1 MCIIFGAWIQ
11 WIYKGLLWE
20 DSGPS
25 GTPLNFLQLP
35 FRICQIWNL
44 VFGNWKALKAST
56 IKNTPVQPKFSLC
69 CLLRWSW
76 PTVLCGV
83 PVRALWIAGYYCII
97 YGSCYCAKAPEHL
110 CYCQSQKD
118 WTSSTSDTLLSVTL
132 CAPMLLWVLL
142 WQTLSQQ
149 QWLSQAAVIAL
160 TPLTLTLLTLRQIA
174 MPSPPLADRCSV
186 RLPGG
191 WKDQQST
198 FQSSQLNFFLKK
210 TCHIKLPTSTASL
223 FPDKLR
229 DNHWRFW
236 LYINGKALFWQ
247 ISASKQKKKMQVVSK
262 LA

>member
-132 CAPMLLWVLL
+132 SSPTLL
-142 WQTLSQQ
+142 LSSSLADSVTTTVAVPGCCDCPDYPPPNFPYS
-149 QWLSQAAVIAL
+149 LSDSNVIA
-160 TPLTLTLLTLRQIA
+160 
-174 MPSPPLADRCSV
+174 
-186 RLPGG
+186 
-191 WKDQQST
+191 ST
-198 FQSSQLNFFLKK
+198 
-210 TCHIKLPTSTASL
+210 C
-223 FPDKLR
+223 R
-229 DNHWRFW
+229 
-236 LYINGKALFWQ
+236 
-247 ISASKQKKKMQVVSK
+247 
-262 LA
+262 

>member
-1 MCIIFGAWIQ
+1 MQA
-11 WIYKGLLWE
+11 
-20 DSGPS
+20 
-25 GTPLNFLQLP
+25 
-35 FRICQIWNL
+35 
-44 VFGNWKALKAST
+44 
-56 IKNTPVQPKFSLC
+56 KFSLC
-69 CLLRWSW
+69 CLLRRSK
-76 PTVLCGV
+76 PTVLCVV
-83 PVRALWIAGYYCII
+83 PVRALWIAGNCCII
-97 YGSCYCAKAPEHL
+97 YGSCEGAKATDSRL